1 MSLIPEFGVQIYI
14 TLKQKQIIFP
24 TVTNTDSN
32 SQMLFSYPMMCRQPH
47 IHTDR
52 QTEISLSR
60 HAYKKAQKNQ
70 IKNLLLPSRQNFT
83 KLFKTLK
90 TVWS

>member
-52 QTEISLSR
+52 QTDR
-60 HAYKKAQKNQ
+60 QAYRQTGRQKSVYQDMPIKKHK
-70 IKNLLLPSRQNFT
+70 RT
-83 KLFKTLK
+83 K
-90 TVWS
+90 